1 MRKGSLSDDYD
12 GLKANT
18 VNKEHSKIDRFEQF
32 RFRSMIA
39 IGNPI
44 VDISNNVSDEVIKK
58 YNLKW
63 GETIFANESNVGF
76 FDELQKDKNV
86 KYIPG
91 GSIQNTLRTTSWCL
105 GMDPNNKKTYKITML
120 GATGKDGYRNKIE
133 DAFQF
138 AGVKPLLEIIPDK
151 ETSRCGVGINK
162 KERCLLPQIRASNM
176 ISDEY
181 IQKNMEEIMDHDAV
195 LIEGYFIQER
205 FEICKKLCTNFKSK
219 NKIVILTLSAVFMV
233 QTYYDKLRELANMAD
248 LIIANKAELEEFCG
262 NKVKNNKEL
271 FTTVSKKLDKK
282 ERLFVVTDG
291 KKGAIVAK
299 YDYDRDSMDFILRGF
314 PSPVKSEDIVDL
326 NGAGDAFLGGFLSQY
341 MVGKSFEACCKA
353 GNDIAGIII
362 KNVGC
367 TFPKHVKIDFK
378 D

>member
-1 MRKGSLSDDYD
+1 MRKGSLSDEYD
-12 GLKANT
+12 DLKAKT
-18 VNKEHSKIDRFEQF
+18 VNEERPILGRYEQF

-44 VDISNNVSDEVIKK
+44 VDISNNVSDEVIEK
-58 YNLKW
+58 YKLRW

-91 GSIQNTLRTTSWCL
+91 GSIKNTLRTTSWCL
-105 GMDPNNKKTYKITML
+105 GMDPNNKKICKITML
-120 GATGKDGYRNKIE
+120 GATGKDSYRNKIE

-176 ISDEY
+176 ISRQY
-181 IQKNMEEIMDHDAV
+181 IDDNMAEIMDHDAV

-205 FEICKKLCTNFKSK
+205 FEICKDLCNRFKSN

-233 QTYYDKLRELANMAD
+233 QTYYDKLIELANMAD
-248 LIIANKAELEEFCG
+248 LIVANKAELEEFCG
-262 NKVKNNKEL
+262 KKTKDNKEL
-271 FTTVSKKLDKK
+271 FTTMSKKLDKK

-299 YDYDRDSMDFILRGF
+299 YDYDRGSMDFILRGF
-314 PSPVKSEDIVDL
+314 PSNVKSEDIVDL

-367 TFPKHVKIDFK
+367 TFPKYAKIDFK